1 MSMRV
6 MVYSGWIMVAIG
18 AVMVVGGVIGG
29 LGGGPGAAGLLLG
42 VGGGGLGCAAGGA
55 FMVYLGRGWDTP
67 LDSAADL
74 YKYGRP
80 ANAEVVSVEGA
91 QLDAAGNR
99 TAKLSV
105 RVSPVN
111 ESAFKTTRTVAIPGG
126 RVPNVGET
134 VTVKFDP
141 NSRKDFV
148 LLEQS
153 FEVKD
158 HVNQAADAYF
168 GGLQKG

>member
-1 MSMRV
+1 MRY
-6 MVYSGWIMVAIG
+6 MVSSGYLLVLIG
-18 AVMVVGGVIGG
+18 AAMVVGGVIGG
-29 LGGGPGAAGLLLG
+29 LAGGPAAGLLLG

-55 FMVYLGRGWDTP
+55 FMVWLGCGWDTP

-80 ANAEVVSVEGA
+80 ANAEVLAVEGA
-91 QLDAAGNR
+91 QLDAAGTR
-99 TAKLSV
+99 TAKLTL
-105 RVSPVN
+105 RVAPVN
-111 ESAFKTTRTVAIPGG
+111 ESDHKTTRTVAIPGG

-148 LLEQS
+148 LLEES

-158 HVNQAADAYF
+158 HINQAADAYF
-168 GGLQKG
+168 GGLQRS

>member
-6 MVYSGWIMVAIG
+6 MVYSGWIMVLVG
-18 AVMVVGGVIGG
+18 AVMVVGGVIGC
-29 LGGGPGAAGLLLG
+29 LAGGPAAAGLLLG
-42 VGGGGLGCAAGGA
+42 LGGGGLGCAAGGW
-55 FMVYLGRGWDTP
+55 FMVWLGRGWDTP

-80 ANAEVVSVEGA
+80 ANAEVLSVEGA
-91 QLDAAGNR
+91 QLDAAGTR

-111 ESAFKTTRTVAIPGG
+111 ESAYKTTRAVALPGG
-126 RVPNVGET
+126 RIPNVGET

-148 LLEQS
+148 LLERS

-158 HVNQAADAYF
+158 HVTQTADAYF
-168 GGLQKG
+168 GGLKS

>member
-1 MSMRV
+1 MRY
-6 MVYSGWIMVAIG
+6 MVYSGYLMIVVG
-18 AVMVVGGVIGG
+18 LVMVVGGVIGG
-29 LGGGPGAAGLLLG
+29 LSGGPAAAGLLLG

-55 FMVYLGRGWDTP
+55 FMVWLGRGWDTP

-80 ANAEVVSVEGA
+80 ANAEVLAVEGA
-91 QLDAAGNR
+91 QLDAAGTR
-99 TAKLSV
+99 TAKLSL
-105 RVSPVN
+105 RVSPAN
-111 ESAFKTTRTVAIPGG
+111 ESEYKTTRTVAIPGG

-153 FEVKD
+153 FQVKD
-158 HVNQAADAYF
+158 HVTQAADAYF
-168 GGLQKG
+168 GGSRS

>member
-1 MSMRV
+1 MRSL
-6 MVYSGWIMVAIG
+6 VYTGWLLIAVGIG
-18 AVMVVGGVIGG
+18 MVVGGI
-29 LGGGPGAAGLLLG
+29 LGAGTAAGAGLLLG
-42 VGGGGLGCAAGGA
+42 LGGGGLGCAAGGVL
-55 FMVYLGRGWDTP
+55 MIWLGRGWDTP

-80 ANAEVVSVEGA
+80 ANAEVLGVQDVTTDTQGV
-91 QLDAAGNR
+91 R
-99 TAKLSV
+99 TAKLSL

-111 ESAFKTTRTVAIPGG
+111 ESDFRSTRTVAIPGG

-158 HVNQAADAYF
+158 ALSAAR
-168 GGLQKG
+168 G

>member
-1 MSMRV
+1 MRSL
-6 MVYSGWIMVAIG
+6 VYTGW
-18 AVMVVGGVIGG
+18 
-29 LGGGPGAAGLLLG
+29 LL
-42 VGGGGLGCAAGGA
+42 
-55 FMVYLGRGWDTP
+55 MIWLGRGWDTP

-80 ANAEVVSVEGA
+80 VNAEVLGVEGA
-91 QLDAAGNR
+91 QTDTRGIR
-99 TAKLSV
+99 TAKLSL

-111 ESAFKTTRTVAIPGG
+111 ESSFKTARTVAIPGG

-153 FEVKD
+153 FEVMD
-158 HVNQAADAYF
+158 ALSAARAPRSRRAPASA
-168 GGLQKG
+168 

>member
-1 MSMRV
+1 MRY
-6 MVYSGWIMVAIG
+6 MVYSGYLMILIG
-18 AVMVVGGVIGG
+18 GAMVVGGVIGG
-29 LGGGPGAAGLLLG
+29 LAGGPGAAGLLVG

-55 FMVYLGRGWDTP
+55 FMVWLGRGWDSP

-80 ANAEVVSVEGA
+80 ANAEVLAVDGA
-91 QLDAAGNR
+91 KLDAAGTR
-99 TAKLSV
+99 TAKLSL
-105 RVSPVN
+105 RVAPVN

-141 NSRKDFV
+141 NSRKELV
-148 LLEQS
+148 LLEES
-153 FEVKD
+153 YEVKD

-168 GGLQKG
+168 GGLQKS

>member
-1 MSMRV
+1 MRY
-6 MVYSGWIMVAIG
+6 MVYSGYLLIVLGVLMA
-18 AVMVVGGVIGG
+18 VGGVIGG
-29 LGGGPGAAGLLLG
+29 MAGGPAAAGLLLG
-42 VGGGGLGCAAGGA
+42 VGGAGLGVLAGGA
-55 FMVYLGRGWDTP
+55 FMVWLGRGWDTP

-80 ANAEVVSVEGA
+80 ANAEVLSVDGA
-91 QLDAAGNR
+91 QLDAAGTR
-99 TAKLSV
+99 TAKLSL

-111 ESAFKTTRTVAIPGG
+111 ESQFKTTRTVALPGG

-168 GGLQKG
+168 GGLQKS

>member
-1 MSMRV
+1 MRY
-6 MVYSGWIMVAIG
+6 MVYSGYLLILIG
-18 AVMVVGGVIGG
+18 AAMVVGGVVGG
-29 LGGGPGAAGLLLG
+29 LAGGPAAAGLLLG

-55 FMVYLGRGWDTP
+55 FMVWLGRGWDSP

-80 ANAEVVSVEGA
+80 ANAEVLAVEGA
-91 QLDAAGNR
+91 KLDAAGTR
-99 TAKLSV
+99 TAKLTL
-105 RVSPVN
+105 RVAPVN
-111 ESAFKTTRTVAIPGG
+111 ESDYRTTRTVALPGG
-126 RVPNVGET
+126 RVPVAGQT

-148 LLEQS
+148 LLEES

-158 HVNQAADAYF
+158 HINQAADAYF

>member
-1 MSMRV
+1 MRY
-6 MVYSGWIMVAIG
+6 MVYSGYLMIVVG
-18 AVMVVGGVIGG
+18 LVMVVGGIVGG
-29 LGGGPGAAGLLLG
+29 MAGGPGAAGLLLG
-42 VGGGGLGCAAGGA
+42 LGGGGLGCAAGGA
-55 FMVYLGRGWDTP
+55 FMVWLGRGWDTP

-80 ANAEVVSVEGA
+80 ANAEVLSVEGA
-91 QLDAAGNR
+91 QLDAAGTR
-99 TAKLSV
+99 TAKLSL
-105 RVSPVN
+105 RVSPTN
-111 ESAFKTTRTVAIPGG
+111 ESEYKTTRTVAIPGG

-158 HVNQAADAYF
+158 HVTQAADAYF
-168 GGLQKG
+168 GGLQKS

>member
-1 MSMRV
+1 MRA
-6 MVYSGWIMVAIG
+6 MVYCGYLLIVVGVLMVA
-18 AVMVVGGVIGG
+18 GGVIGA
-29 LGGGPGAAGLLLG
+29 LAGGPAAVGLLLG
-42 VGGGGLGCAAGGA
+42 LGGGGLGCAVGGW
-55 FMVYLGRGWDTP
+55 FMIWLGRGWDSP
-67 LDSAADL
+67 LDSSADL
-74 YKYGRP
+74 HKYGRP
-80 ANAEVVSVEGA
+80 ANAEVLAVEGA
-91 QLDAAGNR
+91 QLDAAGTR
-99 TAKLSV
+99 TAKLKV

-111 ESAFKTTRTVAIPGG
+111 ESGYKTARTVAIPGG

-158 HVNQAADAYF
+158 HVTQADDAYF
-168 GGLQKG
+168 GGLSKS

>member
-1 MSMRV
+1 MRF
-6 MVYSGWIMVAIG
+6 MVYSGYLLIVVGVLMA
-18 AVMVVGGVIGG
+18 VGGVIGAMA
-29 LGGGPGAAGLLLG
+29 GGPAAAGLLLG
-42 VGGGGLGCAAGGA
+42 VGGGGLGVFAGGA
-55 FMVYLGRGWDTP
+55 FMVWLGRGWDTP

-80 ANAEVVSVEGA
+80 ANAEVLSVDGA
-91 QLDAAGNR
+91 QLDAAGTR
-99 TAKLSV
+99 TAKLSL

-111 ESAFKTTRTVAIPGG
+111 ESQFKTTRMVAIPGG

-158 HVNQAADAYF
+158 HVNQAADTYF
-168 GGLQKG
+168 GGLQKS

>member
-1 MSMRV
+1 MRY
-6 MVYSGWIMVAIG
+6 MVYSGYLMVLIG
-18 AVMVVGGVIGG
+18 GAMVVGGVIGG
-29 LGGGPGAAGLLLG
+29 LAGGPAAAGLLLG

-55 FMVYLGRGWDTP
+55 FMVWLGRGWDTP

-74 YKYGRP
+74 YEYGRP
-80 ANAEVVSVEGA
+80 ANAEVLSVA
-91 QLDAAGNR
+91 DAKLDAAGTR
-99 TAKLSV
+99 TAKLSL

-111 ESAFKTTRTVAIPGG
+111 ESDYRTTRTVAIPGG

-153 FEVKD
+153 YQVKD
-158 HVNQAADAYF
+158 HVNEAADAFF
-168 GGLQKG
+168 GGLQRS

>member
-1 MSMRV
+1 MRY
-6 MVYSGWIMVAIG
+6 MVYSGYLMVAIG
-18 AVMVVGGVIGG
+18 LAMVVGGILGG
-29 LGGGPGAAGLLLG
+29 LAGGPAAAGLLLG
-42 VGGGGLGCAAGGA
+42 VGGGGLGVAAGGA
-55 FMVYLGRGWDTP
+55 FMVWLGRGWDTP

-74 YKYGRP
+74 YEYGRP
-80 ANAEVVSVEGA
+80 ANAEVLSVDGA
-91 QLDAAGNR
+91 QLDAAGTR
-99 TAKLSV
+99 TAKLSL

-111 ESAFKTTRTVAIPGG
+111 ESAFKTARTVTIPGG

-141 NSRKDFV
+141 NSRKDLV

-158 HVNQAADAYF
+158 QINQTADAYF
-168 GGLQKG
+168 GGLQR

>member
-1 MSMRV
+1 MRG
-6 MVYSGWIMVAIG
+6 MVYAGYLMI
-18 AVMVVGGVIGG
+18 AVGIAMLIGG
-29 LGGGPGAAGLLLG
+29 IAGAGSAGGAGLLLG
-42 VGGGGLGCAAGGA
+42 LAGGGIGCAAGGA
-55 FMVYLGRGWDTP
+55 LMVWLGRGWDTP

-80 ANAEVVSVEGA
+80 ANAEVLSVADA
-91 QLDAAGNR
+91 QLDAKGTR

-105 RVSPVN
+105 HVSPVN
-111 ESAFKTTRTVAIPGG
+111 ESDYKATRTVAIPGG

-148 LLEQS
+148 LLEES

-158 HVNQAADAYF
+158 HVNASADALF
-168 GGLQKG
+168 GGLKPS

>member
-1 MSMRV
+1 MRY
-6 MVYSGWIMVAIG
+6 MVYSGYLLVVVG

-29 LGGGPGAAGLLLG
+29 AAGGPAAAGLLLG
-42 VGGGGLGCAAGGA
+42 VGGGGLGVAAGGA
-55 FMVYLGRGWDTP
+55 FMVWLGRGWDTP

-80 ANAEVVSVEGA
+80 ANAEVLSVEGA
-91 QLDAAGNR
+91 QLDAAGTR
-99 TAKLSV
+99 TAKLSL
-105 RVSPVN
+105 RVSPTN
-111 ESAFKTTRTVAIPGG
+111 ESAFETTRTVAIPGG

-158 HVNQAADAYF
+158 HINQAADAYF
-168 GGLQKG
+168 GGLQR

>member
-1 MSMRV
+1 MRY
-6 MVYSGWIMVAIG
+6 MVYSGYLLVVVG
-18 AVMVVGGVIGG
+18 AVMAVGGVVGGAA
-29 LGGGPGAAGLLLG
+29 GGPAAAGLLLG
-42 VGGGGLGCAAGGA
+42 VGGGGLGVAAGGA
-55 FMVYLGRGWDTP
+55 FMVWLGRGWETP

-80 ANAEVVSVEGA
+80 ANAEVLSVDGA
-91 QLDAAGNR
+91 QLDAAGTR
-99 TAKLSV
+99 TAKLSL
-105 RVSPVN
+105 RVSPTN
-111 ESAFKTTRTVAIPGG
+111 ESEYKTKRTVAIPGG

-158 HVNQAADAYF
+158 HINQAADAYF
-168 GGLQKG
+168 GGLQR